1 MHRLHRPTGKR
12 PSPVTR
18 RHPMVARRK
27 SDRSGAESDGSAQRK
42 HRADS
47 GAQVIVGGF
56 DEGSIK
62 LVEDRTFIGES
73 GSGHKVVLGTAFG
86 PCL

>member
-1 MHRLHRPTGKR
+1 
-12 PSPVTR
+12 
-18 RHPMVARRK
+18 MVARRK
-27 SDRSGAESDGSAQRK
+27 SDRSGAESDGSAQREY
-42 HRADS
+42 RADS